1 MKINENIAFARS
13 ILRKNS
19 ISNDSEE
26 YQDYL
31 NIRKICGNSNGYV
44 GILTKIRFVDGIE
57 DMDEIES
64 IFNILK
70 DSSINVNNLNKMSY
84 DEILDMF
91 YEEMNKGKNIK
102 DYELIYKDSEY
113 SYYKVYTHQGIL
125 QLSSPAWCLKT
136 KSHYDNYTKDGAQ
149 QWIVINNKYKKNI
162 ITPNN
167 SYLQGYS
174 SSKHWIRYGITLEK
188 DGFMQLHAFDDNNN
202 KCVPSADSHTYY
214 GIYLTLW
221 NLVNGRNKSF
231 YEYFPG
237 CERYGDSTYHLV
249 KDVDRVS
256 NVLGINDDHLDDY
269 RDGEIYILLSKGYD
283 HCPILLLLNSSYIS
297 TFYPKN
303 GDHALNTTFSNIKSK
318 TGQSIITNFAKK
330 DRSSIYAGIL
340 LNSGDVT
347 MDQLEKNKYF
357 IKKVGKWLIFDK
369 KSHYQVVNTDVSEF
383 QIPTFSLNSESHN
396 MENPAFFYIGRD
408 LMNLYKIRNGD
419 HEGYSKEVIDY
430 LKSLRKEVKDI
441 PQKKVKGFWDFL
453 N

>member
-70 DSSINVNNLNKMSY
+70 DSNINVNDLNKMSY
-84 DEILDMF
+84 DEILDML
-91 YEEMNKGKNIK
+91 YEEINKGKNIK

-149 QWIVINNKYKKNI
+149 QWIIINNKYKKNI

-167 SYLQGYS
+167 SYLQSYS
-174 SSKHWIRYGITLEK
+174 SSKPWIRYGITLEK
-188 DGFMQLHAFDDNNN
+188 DRFRQLHAFDDNNN
-202 KCVPSADSHTYY
+202 KCVLSTVRPTYF

-249 KDVDRVS
+249 KDVDSIS
-256 NVLGINDDHLDDY
+256 NILGINDDHLDDY
-269 RDGEIYILLSKGYD
+269 RDGEIYLFLSKGYD
-283 HCPILLLLNSSYIS
+283 HCPALLLLNSSYIS

-303 GDHALNTTFSNIKSK
+303 GNVTFANIKSK
-318 TGQSIITNFAKK
+318 TTKSIITNFAKK

-347 MDQLEKNKYF
+347 MDQVEKTKSF
-357 IKKVGKWLIFDK
+357 IKKVGKWLIFEIE
-369 KSHYQVVNTDVSEF
+369 SHYQVVNTDVSDF
-383 QIPTFSLNSESHN
+383 QIPTFSLNSESHD
-396 MENPAFFYIGRD
+396 MENPAFFYIEKD
-408 LMNLYKIRNGD
+408 LMSLYKIRNGD